1 MFQEVRKGISMAQ
14 TWLPG
19 DTRQRIQDL
28 IRNNDTTQAELA
40 EAAGLSESALSRY
53 LSGQTETLG
62 DVYII
67 RIARRFNVSTDFLL
81 GETNIPDRKNYEI
94 EELGLSYEAAKL
106 LYTEKID
113 PGTLNLLLEHP
124 KFPELISLLRRYQDK
139 TMATGIAA
147 FNQTLSGISSLLASH
162 GEQHPEDAVAA
173 AQAANDVRMQRRKI
187 VNYDYYDIQNLF
199 MTIVKDIQKQAP
211 VKNTGEA
218 PAGAR
223 FMERLVAEAA
233 KGQEERDLSKL
244 TLEDISAATVGFLKA
259 FTNINEQ
266 HLEKLGPVF
275 TDIMESA
282 GET

>member
-1 MFQEVRKGISMAQ
+1 MAQ

-40 EAAGLSESALSRY
+40 EAAGLSDSALSRY
-53 LSGQTETLG
+53 LLGQTETLG
-62 DVYII
+62 DIYII

-94 EELGLSYEAAKL
+94 EELGLSYESAKL

-113 PGTLNLLLEHP
+113 PRTLNLLLEHP
-124 KFPELISLLRRYQDK
+124 KFPELIGLLRRYQDK

-173 AQAANDVRMQRRKI
+173 EQAANDVRMQRRKI

-223 FMERLVAEAA
+223 FIERLAAETD
-233 KGQEERDLSKL
+233 KGQEGQNLSKL

-282 GET
+282 GETQHVG

>member
-1 MFQEVRKGISMAQ
+1 MAQ

-40 EAAGLSESALSRY
+40 EAAGLSDSALSRY

-67 RIARRFNVSTDFLL
+67 RIARHFNVSTDFLL

-124 KFPELISLLRRYQDK
+124 RFPELIGLLRRYQDN

-147 FNQTLSGISSLLASH
+147 FNHTLSYVSSLLASH
-162 GEQHPEDAVAA
+162 GEQHPEDALAA
-173 AQAANDVRMQRRKI
+173 AQAAGDVRMQRRKT

-199 MTIVKDIQKQAP
+199 MRIVKDIQKQAP
-211 VKNTGEA
+211 VKDTGKA
-218 PAGAR
+218 AAGVR

-244 TLEDISAATVGFLKA
+244 TPEDLSSAAVRLLEGDGTVPQKYLKMFGA
-259 FTNINEQ
+259 LFRNILESVGKTQ
-266 HLEKLGPVF
+266 HVG
-275 TDIMESA
+275 
-282 GET
+282 